1 MTNYLVVQPSTMV
14 GFETHK
20 EAHSYYSNLP
30 KPCGVYEVSKEDNNK
45 VFSTNINADFHGDFK
60 DVDCFI
66 HLHNK
71 LNKHNYKV
79 STR

>member
-1 MTNYLVVQPSTMV
+1 MIKYLVVQPNTMV

-20 EAHSYYSNLP
+20 EAYSYYSNLS
-30 KPCGVYEVSKEDNNK
+30 KPCGVYEVGVDDNK
-45 VFSTNINADFHGDFK
+45 VFSININADFHGDFK
-60 DVDCFI
+60 DKECFI

-79 STR
+79 STK